1 MLFVL
6 AKFLKL
12 TLVNC
17 SEKYEVLI
25 LQRPRN
31 ETSLIPLTDDCVQVL
46 NSKLKTCFDVV
57 TLLWLQLHQ
66 YCPPSWLL

>member
-1 MLFVL
+1 MFVL

-25 LQRPRN
+25 FQRPGN
-31 ETSLIPLTDDCVQVL
+31 ETSFIPLTDDCVQVL
-46 NSKLKTCFDVV
+46 NSA
-57 TLLWLQLHQ
+57 
-66 YCPPSWLL
+66 Y